1 MSNDLTPSFDLS
13 NVPKHIKQT
22 ELSKSLATTQS
33 ISIPRIVFNGKGSW
47 EMKLGSES
55 QKSIESKDLNVIIIG
70 VAPKVSRAFYED
82 AYTPGFAKPP
92 VCWSTDSVNP
102 SPVISSPQASTCAE
116 CPKNI
121 KGSNGSKPCR
131 FFRRIA
137 VVSPDDISGQIY
149 QMQLPATTI
158 FPQNSGT
165 KMAFNGYV
173 KYLNGQNTPI
183 DRVITQMYFDDEVS
197 YGKLFFTVLD
207 FVNEENTE
215 ILETMVDAPEIQE
228 AITTSY
234 SLISNDESKTA
245 FVEPDEVPK
254 PTQTSLFT
262 SDEPFEK
269 EKPKVKTRKKKN
281 VSPIEEGEA
290 AEDIGNI
297 LKSWKEEGNE
307 EVDDE

>member
-1 MSNDLTPSFDLS
+1 MSNDLTPPFDLS
-13 NVPKHIKQT
+13 DVPKHIQQT

-33 ISIPRIVFNGKGSW
+33 IMIPRIVFNGKGSW
-47 EMKLGSES
+47 EMKLGSEL

-102 SPVISSPQASTCAE
+102 SHVIASPQASTCTE

-137 VVSPDDISGQIY
+137 VVSPGDISGQIF

-165 KMAFNGYV
+165 KMAFNGYL
-173 KYLNGQNTPI
+173 KYLGSKNTPI

-197 YGKLFFTVLD
+197 YGKLFFAAIE
-207 FVNEENTE
+207 FVSEENTKV
-215 ILETMVDAPEIQE
+215 LETLIDAPEIQE

-234 SLISNDESKTA
+234 SLANDEASKTG
-245 FVEPDEVPK
+245 FVEPDAVPK

-269 EKPKVKTRKKKN
+269 EKPKVKTRKKKD
-281 VSPIEEGEA
+281 VPPIEEGEA
-290 AEDIGNI
+290 THDIKGI
-297 LKSWKEEGNE
+297 LENWTEENSN

>member
-102 SPVISSPQASTCAE
+102 SHVIASPQASTCTE

-137 VVSPDDISGQIY
+137 VVSPDDISGQIF

-165 KMAFNGYV
+165 KMAFNGYL
-173 KYLNGQNTPI
+173 KYLGSKNTPI

-197 YGKLFFTVLD
+197 YGKLFFAAIE
-207 FVNEENTE
+207 FVSEENTKV
-215 ILETMVDAPEIQE
+215 LETLVDAPEIQE

-269 EKPKVKTRKKKN
+269 EKPKVKTRKKKD
-281 VSPIEEGEA
+281 VPPIEEGEA
-290 AEDIGNI
+290 THDIKGI
-297 LKSWKEEGNE
+297 LENWTEENSN